1 MTESQYQR
9 LLRIVAEEYKKQKE
23 VKKNGKGKSST
34 DRSNIYE

>member
-23 VKKNGKGKSST
+23 VKKDEALQSDTAQHST
-34 DRSNIYE
+34 